1 MKDLLN
7 QIQKERYDEFC
18 QFVDEKVSP
27 QAHLWDLDT
36 GVTRD
41 IIDQVAT
48 EGYLGAIIPTAYGGK
63 GWDFLTYGLLNEA
76 FGRGSSS
83 LTVMFTVQNM
93 VSTVLMKWGSQN
105 QIDKWLEPMAKGD
118 VLASF
123 ALTEPNVGSD
133 INNVTVNF
141 TPSGDDFILNGT
153 KRWITF
159 AAASDLYLVFG
170 KQGDQSMA
178 CFVEK
183 GTPGFN
189 VTPIHG
195 MLGFKGCHL
204 GQLDFEDVKVPKEN
218 MVGKPGFALSY
229 IAPYGL
235 HYGRLSTAF
244 SSLGLI
250 RACLESCSD
259 RAMSRRIG
267 NDLLIE
273 KSAISEKIAGIGV
286 DYQAA
291 ALMCWEAA
299 NAEDNS
305 NPKSIE
311 KMIAA
316 KYFASRKSVA
326 AAADAVQVLGAFGCH
341 EGSSPVGRYYR
352 DSKIMEIIEGTN
364 QVLENVLGRSYA
376 TQFSRTKLISPQY
389 QFN

>member
-1 MKDLLN
+1 MKDLLD
-7 QIQKERYDEFC
+7 QPQQERYEEFC
-18 QFVDEKVSP
+18 QFVDQYVSP
-27 QAHLWDLDT
+27 QAHLWDLQT

-41 IIDQVAT
+41 IIDQVAK
-48 EGYLGAIIPTAYGGK
+48 EGYLGGIMPTAYGGK
-63 GWDFLTYGLLNEA
+63 GWDFTTYGLLNEA

-93 VSTVLMKWGSQN
+93 VSTVLMKWGSQK

-118 VLASF
+118 ILASF

-133 INNVTVNF
+133 INSVSVSF

-170 KQGDQSMA
+170 KQGDKSMA

-183 GTPGFN
+183 GTPGFS

-204 GQLDFEDVKVPKEN
+204 GQLDFDEVKIPKEN
-218 MVGKPGFALSY
+218 IVGKPGFALSY

-250 RACLESCSD
+250 RACLESCSQ
-259 RAMSRRIG
+259 RALSRKIG
-267 NDLLIE
+267 NDLLID
-273 KSAISEKIAGIGV
+273 KSAISEKLAVMGV

-291 ALMCWEAA
+291 ALMCWSAA
-299 NAEDNS
+299 RAEDNC

-326 AAADAVQVLGAFGCH
+326 AAADAVQVLGAWGCH

-364 QVLENVLGRSYA
+364 QVLENVLGKSFA
-376 TQFSRTKLISPQY
+376 TQYGKRQNISTEFQY
-389 QFN
+389 N